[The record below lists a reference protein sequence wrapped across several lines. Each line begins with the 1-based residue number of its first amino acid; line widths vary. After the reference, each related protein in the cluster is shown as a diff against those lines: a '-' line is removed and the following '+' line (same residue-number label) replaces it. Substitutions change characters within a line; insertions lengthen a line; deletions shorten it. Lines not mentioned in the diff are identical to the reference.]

1 MQCFDNISI
10 FISWNASTLPCLRE
24 EERKKMKMVKKKKE
38 IQTCILFPLH
48 HTDVGF
54 SVHTR
59 GDKKSI
65 ILFMSQ
71 RIDSDISQAIP
82 FSYQCW
88 TPSGM
93 VFKLLRHLYLI
104 GTWKW
109 FMLVLM
115 VVVLNI
121 SFIIN
126 TIYDFI
132 SMHMIMIT
140 CIFVTCFGFLNCTG
154 YNPSMCSYQERRK
167 AFYDYISI
175 IIIFSP

>member
-1 MQCFDNISI
+1 
-10 FISWNASTLPCLRE
+10 
-24 EERKKMKMVKKKKE
+24 MKMVKKKKE

-140 CIFVTCFGFLNCTG
+140 CIFVTCFGFWIVLATILRCVLIRKDEKL
-154 YNPSMCSYQERRK
+154 SMT
-167 AFYDYISI
+167 ISPFNHI
-175 IIIFSP
+175 LTIFFV